1 MNAYVNCLFKRYLH
15 DILKSSHVAIPDDP
29 EEMNWRVFFAH
40 SQDMQGF
47 RADIFTGG
55 PNEGDCK
62 RFTGLRERWHGD
74 SRSLISDLGS
84 LWDDQ
89 HIRCELIRISYPFRP
104 KEERAKGIQPA
115 LELLRNRGVH
125 GAQVFA
131 DALDEFTGYRIA
143 RKTNG
148 MIRAYIQ
155 NSHLLKQHNS
165 SYRSYI
171 QSIVAGE
178 SFPPNN
184 ILQAENPWVE
194 SIERD
199 FYNVGPALA
208 SYMICDWLLWLW
220 LKEKI
225 DWFESYKADE
235 VHIKALKTALKDG
248 RLPEAASDFV
258 SYCKTIRIPD
268 GYGVISGKPCPPRVL
283 NECIWLANNRS
294 SVHS

>member
-1 MNAYVNCLFKRYLH
+1 MNAYVGCLLKRYLD

-29 EEMNWRVFFAH
+29 EVMNWHAFFAH

-47 RADIFTGG
+47 RADIFTEGQ
-55 PNEGDCK
+55 NEGDRK
-62 RFTGLRERWHGD
+62 RFTGLRDRWHDD
-74 SRSLISDLGS
+74 SMSLVSDLGS

-89 HIRCELIRISYPFRP
+89 HVRCELIRISNPFRP
-104 KEERAKGIQPA
+104 KEERAKGIHLA
-115 LELLRNRGVH
+115 LELLRNSGVH

-131 DALDEFTGYRIA
+131 DALDEFTGDRIA
-143 RKTNG
+143 RKTNR

-165 SYRSYI
+165 SYRSYL
-171 QSIVAGE
+171 QSIIASE

-184 ILQAENPWVE
+184 ILQAEKPWVE
-194 SIERD
+194 SIARD

-220 LKEKI
+220 LNEKI

-235 VHIKALKTALKDG
+235 VHIRALKDG
-248 RLPEAASDFV
+248 RLPEAAIDFV

-268 GYGVISGKPCPPRVL
+268 GYGAVSGKACPPRVL
-283 NECIWLANNRS
+283 NESLILDQIFYLS
-294 SVHS
+294 KS